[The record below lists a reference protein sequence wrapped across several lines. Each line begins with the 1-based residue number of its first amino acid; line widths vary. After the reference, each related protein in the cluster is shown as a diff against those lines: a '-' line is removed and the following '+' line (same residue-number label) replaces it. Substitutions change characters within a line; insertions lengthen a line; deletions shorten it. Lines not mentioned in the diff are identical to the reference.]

1 MYCLIKTIMEKF
13 EITSGKMVISDPCY
27 TLDTWCQGVVD
38 RVKNG
43 TWVADAEKVQSWG
56 ERVSILFAINEQALK
71 ENPNIKDI
79 LLNGDAKELP
89 FTFGVDSG
97 QLGFFDHEHY
107 RNDESAKDLPK
118 FDFGGDFDVQD
129 GDIWYRAVCD
139 LTLGGEQWGVL
150 PFGVVSS
157 SGFGDG
163 SYPVFA
169 VTNEYDEYIG
179 FMAIFIADDEEEY
192 EDDEEYED

>member
-1 MYCLIKTIMEKF
+1 MKKF

-27 TLDTWCQGVVD
+27 SLPTWCQGVVE

-43 TWVADAEKVQSWG
+43 TWVADVEKVQSWG

-71 ENPNIKDI
+71 DNPNLKDELI
-79 LLNGDAKELP
+79 NSQNELP

-107 RNDESAKDLPK
+107 RNDNSATDLPK
-118 FDFGGDFDVQD
+118 YDFGGDFDVEG
-129 GDIWYRAVCD
+129 GDVWYRAVCD
-139 LTLGGEQWGVL
+139 LTLASEQWGVL

-157 SGFGDG
+157 SGYGDG

-179 FMAIFIADDEEEY
+179 FMAIFIG
-192 EDDEEYED
+192 EDDEEDDEENED

>member
-1 MYCLIKTIMEKF
+1 MEKF

-43 TWVADAEKVQSWG
+43 TWVADAQKVQSWG

-139 LTLGGEQWGVL
+139 LTLGGEQWGAL

-179 FMAIFIADDEEEY
+179 FMAIFIAEDEDDEEEY

>member
-1 MYCLIKTIMEKF
+1 MEKF

>member
-1 MYCLIKTIMEKF
+1 LSYQFKKTIMKKF

-27 TLDTWCQGVVD
+27 AIPTWCQGVVE

-43 TWVADAEKVQSWG
+43 TWVSDVEKVQSWG

-71 ENPNIKDI
+71 DNPNLKDELI
-79 LLNGDAKELP
+79 NSQNELP

-107 RNDESAKDLPK
+107 RNDNSATELPK
-118 FDFGGDFDVQD
+118 YDFGDDYDVDGGDV
-129 GDIWYRAVCD
+129 WYRAVCD
-139 LTLGGEQWGVL
+139 LTLASEQWGVL

-157 SGFGDG
+157 SGYGDG

-179 FMAIFIADDEEEY
+179 FMAIFIGEDDEDY
-192 EDDEEYED
+192 EDDED